1 MAHIESRKRP
11 VAHSIGLANSIG
23 LGGTL
28 MAGLLAPAVHAADD
42 ADVAELSKVSVEAS
56 QKPGYK
62 ADSLSTK
69 FTAPVKDTPQTMQ
82 IIGAGLL
89 HDQQAATLTDA
100 LRNSP
105 GVGTF
110 YAGENG
116 NSTTGDAVRMRGFDS
131 SGSIYVD
138 GVRDMGSVSRDTF
151 NTEQIEVVKG
161 AAGSDYGRTSPSG
174 SINLMTKQAFLGSA
188 LGGTVS
194 VGTDEQ
200 KRATLDANQAMGDNS
215 AARLNLMVQKSGV
228 AGRDEIEN
236 KRWGIAPSVAFGLD
250 TDTRVYLNYQHVQQR
265 NIPDG
270 HVPTVGLSGYSSPD
284 ESVPEWDDAPKVDSE
299 NFYGTHDDHDDVDM
313 DMATVIV
320 EHNFSGDTL
329 LRNVTR
335 WGKTDQE
342 YALSAFMSRSFT
354 TASGDPATLDN
365 LDEWE
370 ISRLVNTKDQTNTIV
385 TNQTALVTSL
395 YTGDVKHTL
404 SAGLE
409 LTREKLET
417 DGVTGAADDVNLYNP
432 DDSADIT
439 LTRTGAGSEGK
450 TTTKAVYLFDTV
462 EIGESWLLS
471 GGVRYDTYRT
481 EFEST
486 AVCGGRRGPDC
497 AGAPEGTVLPSVDAD
512 TDGNLF
518 SWKLG
523 AMYRFS
529 NGLNTYVNYA
539 LAQQPPGGS
548 NMQLSNSERSA
559 DNSDYDPQ
567 ESRTTEIGAKW
578 TTADDRLLLTAA
590 VYRTKVSNEVEQDE
604 SDGTYH
610 QNGEKRVQG
619 IELSAVGAITDNW
632 DISAGFTT
640 MKATV
645 EEGSADAQ
653 DSSDNLTYNPE
664 KAFTS
669 WTSYQFSALTI
680 GGGLRYVDGLKRG
693 TDGSVGTPEETA
705 GYTVVDLMAGYDIS
719 SDLGLQ
725 LNVYN
730 LFDREYIASI
740 NKSGYRYT
748 PGAPRSAMLALNWQ
762 F

>member
-1 MAHIESRKRP
+1 MAYIESRKRP
-11 VAHSIGLANSIG
+11 IAHSIGLGS
-23 LGGTL
+23 TL
-28 MAGLLAPAVHAADD
+28 MAGLLAPSVQAAEE
-42 ADVAELSKVSVEAS
+42 AGVAELSKVSVEAS

-82 IIGAGLL
+82 IINSGLL
-89 HDQQAATLTDA
+89 NDQQASTLTEA

-116 NSTTGDAVRMRGFDS
+116 RSTTGDAVRMRGFDS

-174 SINLMTKQAFLGSA
+174 SINLMTKQAFLGRGIA
-188 LGGTVS
+188 GTVS
-194 VGTDEQ
+194 AGTDDQ
-200 KRATLDANQAMGDNS
+200 KRATVDANTAVGEHS
-215 AARLNLMVQKSGV
+215 AVRLNVMAQDSGV
-228 AGRDEIEN
+228 PGRDEVKN

-250 TDTRVYLNYQHVQQR
+250 TGTRVYLNYQHVEQR
-265 NIPDG
+265 NVPDG
-270 HVPTVGLSGYSSPD
+270 LVPTVGISGYSSPD
-284 ESVPEWDDAPKVDSE
+284 PDNHPEWDDAPEVDRS

-335 WGKTDQE
+335 WGQTDQE
-342 YALSAFMSRSFT
+342 YALSAFMSRTFT
-354 TASGDPATLDN
+354 TASGDPATLAN
-365 LDEWE
+365 LDEWQ
-370 ISRLVNTKDQTNTIV
+370 IGRLVNTKDQTNTIM
-385 TNQTALVTSL
+385 TNQTALVTSVN
-395 YTGDVKHTL
+395 TGSVKHTV

-409 LTREKLET
+409 VTREKLET
-417 DGVTGAADDVNLYNP
+417 DGLSASAPDVDLYNP
-432 DDSADIT
+432 DHSDDIT
-439 LTRTGAGSEGK
+439 LTRTGASSEG
-450 TTTKAVYLFDTV
+450 TTTTTAVYLFDTA
-462 EIGESWLLS
+462 EIGEHWLVS
-471 GGVRYDTYRT
+471 GGLRYDTYST
-481 EFEST
+481 EYEASS
-486 AVCGGRRGPDC
+486 VCGGRGPDC
-497 AGAPEGTVLPSVDAD
+497 GSNPAGTVLPSADED
-512 TDGNLF
+512 TDGDLF

-523 AMYRFS
+523 AMYRFD
-529 NGLNTYVNYA
+529 NGLNTYINYA

-548 NMQLSNSERSA
+548 NMQLSSSERSA

-590 VYRTKVSNEVEQDE
+590 LYRTVVSNEVEQDE
-604 SDGTYH
+604 SDGNYY

-619 IELSAVGAITDNW
+619 VELSAVGNITDNW
-632 DISAGFTT
+632 NVSAGFTT
-640 MKATV
+640 MKATI
-645 EEGSADAQ
+645 EDGSADAQ
-653 DSSDNLTYNPE
+653 DGSDNLTYNPE
-664 KAFTS
+664 KAFSS
-669 WTSYQFSALTI
+669 WTSYQLADVTL
-680 GGGLRYVDGLKRG
+680 GGGVRYVDGLKRG
-693 TDGSVGTPEETA
+693 RDGSTGTPEETD
-705 GYTVVDLMAGYDIS
+705 GYTVVDLMAGYQLNDAL
-719 SDLGLQ
+719 DLQ

-730 LFDREYIASI
+730 LFDKEYIASI

-748 PGAPRSAMLALNWQ
+748 PGAPRSAMLALNWA